1 MSPKDK
7 ANLHARLG
15 ISLRTAHEKMLRDK
29 ALHGDTVIYCN
40 RQGDPIVV
48 PAEEALRDF
57 IDSQARAG
65 ALN

>member
-7 ANLHARLG
+7 QTLRSRVEK
-15 ISLRTAHEKMLRDK
+15 SLLKAHEKMLREK

-48 PAEEALRDF
+48 PADEALASF
-57 IDSQARAG
+57 IAQFPAMG
-65 ALN
+65 

>member
-15 ISLRTAHEKMLRDK
+15 VSLRKAHEKMLRDK

-57 IDSQARAG
+57 LEAPACASAVK
-65 ALN
+65 